1 MDYSELL
8 QNRRSIRDFTE
19 DQVSTELVLELIQ
32 ESCLAPSAGNGQP
45 CEFIVVQNKELIR
58 KISDESKHNILSEIE
73 ANPDSLLKQYEQVL
87 RNDKFNVFYNAPCL
101 VLIAGSNKVRTL
113 SVDCSLA
120 AAYLMFAA
128 TSRGLGSCWVDL
140 GGNIQ
145 SRQLRQDL
153 GLPEVHSVVAPV
165 IVGYP
170 KHIPEVRKR
179 KAPRILKINPS
190 SSVPQ

>member
-19 DQVSTELVLELIQ
+19 EQVPTELVMEMIQ

-45 CEFIVVQNKELIR
+45 WEFIVVQNKELIR
-58 KISDESKHNILSEIE
+58 KISDDSKHNILAEIE
-73 ANPDSLLKQYEQVL
+73 VNPDSPFKQYEQVL
-87 RNDKFNVFYNAPCL
+87 RNDQFNVFYNAPCL
-101 VLIAGSNKVRTL
+101 VLLVGSNKVRTL
-113 SVDCSLA
+113 AVDCALF

-140 GGNIQ
+140 GGDIQ
-145 SRQLRQDL
+145 NQQLLQDL
-153 GLPEVHSVVAPV
+153 GLSEGNSIVAPV

-170 KHIPEVRKR
+170 KQIPAVRKR
-179 KAPRILKINPS
+179 NPPRILKIVS
-190 SSVPQ
+190 SSPVCQ